1 MEGASPKPLKVED
14 LKERILNP
22 ALTSTYVVNIQPP
35 DTDAIK
41 DKMQAYGIVNS
52 SPNRYDLLTIPCSEA
67 SIPGSTL
74 ATNEIIDDYTGI
86 TERHAYR
93 RLYDDRISLT
103 FYVESFQYYV
113 IKFFEAWMS
122 VVANE
127 QLENFS
133 NPVYNYRVSFPKSYY
148 ADAFTLTKFE
158 RNFGSGLGSPEP
170 TATTLK
176 YDFIQAFPIAIDSI
190 PLSYDSSQLL
200 KCTVSFS
207 YSRYKISNGIEK
219 KPKSTNSNAPAIPE
233 LSSAQILGG
242 AETGQNTY
250 NYELGAVPGQFN
262 VPAGQGGSAD
272 LLGGLGGIGVRNPAQ
287 Q

>member
-1 MEGASPKPLKVED
+1 MEGAKPNPLKVAD

-35 DTDAIK
+35 NTRAIE
-41 DKMQAYGIVNS
+41 DKMKAYGIVNS
-52 SPNRYDLLTIPCSEA
+52 APNRYDLLTLPCSEA
-67 SIPGSTL
+67 SLPGSTL
-74 ATNEIIDDYTGI
+74 ATNEIIDDHTGI

-113 IKFFEAWMS
+113 IKFFESWMS

-127 QLENFS
+127 QLENFEKPS
-133 NPVYNYRVSFPKSYY
+133 YSYRVSFPKSYY
-148 ADAFTLTKFE
+148 ADAFTVTKFE
-158 RNFGSGLGSPEP
+158 RNFGSGLGSPERN
-170 TATTLK
+170 AITLQ
-176 YDFIQAFPIAIDSI
+176 YNFIQAFPIAIDSI

-207 YSRYKISNGIEK
+207 YSRYKISNGLEK

-233 LSSAQILGG
+233 LSSAETVGG
-242 AETGQNTY
+242 VETGQNTY

-262 VPAGQGGSAD
+262 IPPGQGGAAD
-272 LLGGLGGIGVRNPAQ
+272 LLSGLGGIGVRNPAQ